1 MDPRDV
7 NRINY
12 NNYYV
17 GQNLDFLIRS
27 KMRSESLSTP
37 LTNTPVFYDDQVS
50 SKMALLGK
58 RGFYDPGYIYG
69 FDNQKIEKR
78 EIRDINQ
85 NSQSPPKYPPY
96 NINDREREQYL
107 NNQNNRSPPKYPPY
121 NINEGERELNLNN
134 QNQKDNISQ
143 EQYEM
148 EMRRLNELERNKIN
162 NEQFDKRNNNI
173 NLRDRDLELMKE
185 RSQYDNRDFPNENE
199 MRQRNYLEQNIKNN
213 DYSPNED
220 FQREYK
226 EYLNKDYNM
235 GLREPNNINVRE
247 NNNDLNLPKTREQI
261 QHDVYIEN
269 FKRQQLAKQMMMED
283 EMKYKEKY
291 YK

>member
-69 FDNQKIEKR
+69 FDNQNKSKI
-78 EIRDINQ
+78 NNNNP
-85 NSQSPPKYPPY
+85 NSKSPQKYSQY
-96 NINDREREQYL
+96 NLDEREQYL
-107 NNQNNRSPPKYPPY
+107 NNP
-121 NINEGERELNLNN
+121 
-134 QNQKDNISQ
+134 NQKDNFAR
-143 EQYEM
+143 EQYEL
-148 EMRRLNELERNKIN
+148 EMRRLQELERNRLKY
-162 NEQFDKRNNNI
+162 EQNNNNI
-173 NLRDRDLELMKE
+173 NDKEYDMRDELNQYKRGDYQNEIRPQNNNNYYRNEEEFRREYNDYINKNKQENNNMKE
-185 RSQYDNRDFPNENE
+185 
-199 MRQRNYLEQNIKNN
+199 
-213 DYSPNED
+213 
-220 FQREYK
+220 
-226 EYLNKDYNM
+226 
-235 GLREPNNINVRE
+235 G
-247 NNNDLNLPKTREQI
+247 NNDLNLPKTREQI

-269 FKRQQLAKQMMMED
+269 FKRQQLAKQMLMDE
-283 EMKYKEKY
+283 EMKYRQQYLSKK
-291 YK
+291 

>member
-1 MDPRDV
+1 MDQKDV

-69 FDNQKIEKR
+69 FDEKKNEKPENR
-78 EIRDINQ
+78 NINS
-85 NSQSPPKYPPY
+85 NNQSPPKYPPPY
-96 NINDREREQYL
+96 NLNEREQYM
-107 NNQNNRSPPKYPPY
+107 NNPNKRD
-121 NINEGERELNLNN
+121 NLN
-134 QNQKDNISQ
+134 KK
-143 EQYEM
+143 ELYEL
-148 EMRRLNELERNKIN
+148 EMRRQNELQRNRMNDEDFN
-162 NEQFDKRNNNI
+162 NRNNN
-173 NLRDRDLELMKE
+173 LRERD
-185 RSQYDNRDFPNENE
+185 YDMRNENNQYGNRE
-199 MRQRNYLEQNIKNN
+199 YANDMRQRNFHEPLEKNN
-213 DYSPNED
+213 NNYRTDEE
-220 FQREYK
+220 FQREYNN
-226 EYLNKDYNM
+226 YINKGYSQQTRDNF
-235 GLREPNNINVRE
+235 PE

-269 FKRQQLAKQMMMED
+269 FKKQQLAKQMMMED
-283 EMKYKEKY
+283 EMKYKENYFK
-291 YK
+291 KK

>member
-69 FDNQKIEKR
+69 FDNQKNNKNNN
-78 EIRDINQ
+78 DNYPNNKSPQ
-85 NSQSPPKYPPY
+85 KYSQY
-96 NINDREREQYL
+96 NINEREREQYL
-107 NNQNNRSPPKYPPY
+107 NNQNQRD
-121 NINEGERELNLNN
+121 NL
-134 QNQKDNISQ
+134 SQ
-143 EQYEM
+143 EQYEL
-148 EMRRLNELERNKIN
+148 EMRRLQELQKNKLKY
-162 NEQFDKRNNNI
+162 EQNMNNN
-173 NLRDRDLELMKE
+173 NRNDNDYDN
-185 RSQYDNRDFPNENE
+185 YDNRDEYKRRYYQNE
-199 MRQRNYLEQNIKNN
+199 MRPQNYPEPPNNNYKNEAEFQKEYKDYINRDNQEQN
-213 DYSPNED
+213 
-220 FQREYK
+220 
-226 EYLNKDYNM
+226 
-235 GLREPNNINVRE
+235 RE
-247 NNNDLNLPKTREQI
+247 NNRESNNDLNLPKTREQI

-269 FKRQQLAKQMMMED
+269 FKRQQLAKQMMMEE
-283 EMKYKEKY
+283 EMKYKQQYLTK
-291 YK
+291 K

>member
-69 FDNQKIEKR
+69 FDNQKSDRMNNNNTNNKSPQKYS
-78 EIRDINQ
+78 Q
-85 NSQSPPKYPPY
+85 N
-96 NINDREREQYL
+96 NLNDREEYL
-107 NNQNNRSPPKYPPY
+107 NNQNQ
-121 NINEGERELNLNN
+121 RENL
-134 QNQKDNISQ
+134 SR
-143 EQYEM
+143 EQYEL
-148 EMRRLNELERNKIN
+148 EMRRRQEL
-162 NEQFDKRNNNI
+162 QNNNNFNDKNYDI
-173 NLRDRDLELMKE
+173 RDEYNK
-185 RSQYDNRDFPNENE
+185 RSNYQNEIRQPN
-199 MRQRNYLEQNIKNN
+199 YSEQ
-213 DYSPNED
+213 ED
-220 FQREYK
+220 IQREYNN
-226 EYLNKDYNM
+226 YLNKDNHGFM
-235 GLREPNNINVRE
+235 DTD
-247 NNNDLNLPKTREQI
+247 NDLNLPKTREQI

-269 FKRQQLAKQMMMED
+269 FKRQ
-283 EMKYKEKY
+283 
-291 YK
+291 

>member
-69 FDNQKIEKR
+69 FDNPKSNKNNDDNYRNNKSPQKY
-78 EIRDINQ
+78 
-85 NSQSPPKYPPY
+85 SQY
-96 NINDREREQYL
+96 NINEREREREQYL
-107 NNQNNRSPPKYPPY
+107 NNQNQRD
-121 NINEGERELNLNN
+121 NL
-134 QNQKDNISQ
+134 SQ
-143 EQYEM
+143 EQYEL
-148 EMRRLNELERNKIN
+148 EMRRLQELQKNKLKY
-162 NEQFDKRNNNI
+162 EQNMNNN
-173 NLRDRDLELMKE
+173 NRNDND
-185 RSQYDNRDFPNENE
+185 YDNYDNKDEYKRRYYQNE
-199 MRQRNYLEQNIKNN
+199 MRPQNYPEPPNNNYKN
-213 DYSPNED
+213 EAE

-226 EYLNKDYNM
+226 DY
-235 GLREPNNINVRE
+235 INRDNQEQNRE
-247 NNNDLNLPKTREQI
+247 NNSESNNDLNLPKTREQI

-269 FKRQQLAKQMMMED
+269 FKRQQLAKQMMMEE
-283 EMKYKEKY
+283 EMKYKQQYLTK
-291 YK
+291 K

>member
-58 RGFYDPGYIYG
+58 RGYYDPGYIYG
-69 FDNQKIEKR
+69 FDNLNNNRR
-78 EIRDINQ
+78 E
-85 NSQSPPKYPPY
+85 
-96 NINDREREQYL
+96 NINNNSNNKSPQKYSQYDLNEREQYL
-107 NNQNNRSPPKYPPY
+107 NEQK
-121 NINEGERELNLNN
+121 
-134 QNQKDNISQ
+134 QKDNFYR
-143 EQYEM
+143 EQYEL
-148 EMRRLNELERNKIN
+148 EMRRQKELQQNKMKYEPN
-162 NEQFDKRNNNI
+162 NNNI
-173 NLRDRDLELMKE
+173 ND
-185 RSQYDNRDFPNENE
+185 
-199 MRQRNYLEQNIKNN
+199 RNYDIKDVPNYRNN
-213 DYSPNED
+213 EE
-220 FQREYK
+220 FQREYN
-226 EYLNKDYNM
+226 EYLNKDKKGQNIQ
-235 GLREPNNINVRE
+235 NNIRE
-247 NNNDLNLPKTREQI
+247 EGNELNLPKTREQI

-283 EMKYKEKY
+283 EMKYRQNLY
-291 YK
+291 LFRNCA

>member
-1 MDPRDV
+1 MDPKDV

-69 FDNQKIEKR
+69 FDEKKNEKPENR
-78 EIRDINQ
+78 NINP
-85 NSQSPPKYPPY
+85 NSKSPPKNPPPY
-96 NINDREREQYL
+96 NL
-107 NNQNNRSPPKYPPY
+107 NEIEKYMSNP
-121 NINEGERELNLNN
+121 NKRDNLNEREL
-134 QNQKDNISQ
+134 
-143 EQYEM
+143 YEL
-148 EMRRLNELERNKIN
+148 EMRRQNELQRKRMNDEAFN
-162 NEQFDKRNNNI
+162 NRNNNI
-173 NLRDRDLELMKE
+173 RERDYDMRNEQ
-185 RSQYDNRDFPNENE
+185 SQHDNRDYQND
-199 MRQRNYLEQNIKNN
+199 MRQRNYYELHGKNN
-213 DYSPNED
+213 NYRTDDD
-220 FQREYK
+220 FQREYND
-226 EYLNKDYNM
+226 YINKGYYNQQA
-235 GLREPNNINVRE
+235 RDNFSE

-283 EMKYKEKY
+283 EMKYKENYLKQ
-291 YK
+291 K

>member
-1 MDPRDV
+1 MYPRDV

-69 FDNQKIEKR
+69 FDNQQNERR
-78 EIRDINQ
+78 ENMNNQ
-85 NSQSPPKYPPY
+85 NNKSPHKYPPY
-96 NINDREREQYL
+96 NLNEREQYM
-107 NNQNNRSPPKYPPY
+107 NS
-121 NINEGERELNLNN
+121 

-143 EQYEM
+143 EQFEL
-148 EMRRLNELERNKIN
+148 EMRRRQELRNERDRNEIN
-162 NEQFDKRNNNI
+162 PEQLNNI
-173 NLRDRDLELMKE
+173 RDNNYNMRNEPN
-185 RSQYDNRDFPNENE
+185 QYDKDYHNE
-199 MRQRNYLEQNIKNN
+199 MKPQNFQEQNPKMNN
-213 DYSPNED
+213 YRNDEE
-220 FQREYK
+220 FQREYND
-226 EYLNKDYNM
+226 YLNKELAEKEKYNTRQ
-235 GLREPNNINVRE
+235 G
-247 NNNDLNLPKTREQI
+247 NDQLNLPKTREQI

-283 EMKYKEKY
+283 EMKYRQNL

>member
-1 MDPRDV
+1 MDPKDV

-69 FDNQKIEKR
+69 FDNQKN
-78 EIRDINQ
+78 EIRENT
-85 NSQSPPKYPPY
+85 NNPNNKSPPKIPPY
-96 NINDREREQYL
+96 DIREREQYM
-107 NNQNNRSPPKYPPY
+107 NA
-121 NINEGERELNLNN
+121 
-134 QNQKDNISQ
+134 QNQKENFAR

-148 EMRRLNELERNKIN
+148 EMRKQHELQRKKMINPPAEEYDNNRNIKPKN
-162 NEQFDKRNNNI
+162 YGNEQ
-173 NLRDRDLELMKE
+173 
-185 RSQYDNRDFPNENE
+185 NEYE
-199 MRQRNYLEQNIKNN
+199 GRNYQKDIRQLNYNEKNIKDNN
-213 DYSPNED
+213 YGRNEE
-220 FQREYK
+220 FQREYNEYLKNK
-226 EYLNKDYNM
+226 EYNQML
-235 GLREPNNINVRE
+235 EEQNNIRRGE
-247 NNNDLNLPKTREQI
+247 NEFNLPKTREQI

-283 EMKYKEKY
+283 EMKYRNNY
-291 YK
+291 YNSK

>member
-69 FDNQKIEKR
+69 FDNQKNEKR
-78 EIRDINQ
+78 EIRDINP
-85 NSQSPPKYPPY
+85 NSQSPPKYPPQY
-96 NINDREREQYL
+96 NINEREREQYL
-107 NNQNNRSPPKYPPY
+107 NNKNSQSPPKYPPPPY
-121 NINEGERELNLNN
+121 DINEREREQYINK
-134 QNQKDNISQ
+134 QSQKDNISQ

-148 EMRRLNELERNKIN
+148 EMRRLKELERNKVN
-162 NEQFDKRNNNI
+162 NEQFERNPYDKY
-173 NLRDRDLELMKE
+173 E
-185 RSQYDNRDFPNENE
+185 NRDFPNENE
-199 MRQRNYLEQNIKNN
+199 IRQRNYHEQNIKNN
-213 DYSPNED
+213 NYSPNED
-220 FQREYK
+220 FQREYN
-226 EYLNKDYNM
+226 EYLNKDYNR

-247 NNNDLNLPKTREQI
+247 NDNELNLPKTREQI

>member
-69 FDNQKIEKR
+69 FDNQKNLKR
-78 EIRDINQ
+78 ENRDINL
-85 NSQSPPKYPPY
+85 NSQSPPKYQSY
-96 NINDREREQYL
+96 NINEREREQYMNNP
-107 NNQNNRSPPKYPPY
+107 NNQSPPKIPQY
-121 NINEGERELNLNN
+121 NINEREQYINK

-162 NEQFDKRNNNI
+162 NEQLERNQY
-173 NLRDRDLELMKE
+173 E
-185 RSQYDNRDFPNENE
+185 REFPNENE
-199 MRQRNYLEQNIKNN
+199 IRQRNYHEQNMNN
-213 DYSPNED
+213 NNYNPDKE
-220 FQREYK
+220 FQREYN
-226 EYLNKDYNM
+226 EYLNKDYNK
-235 GLREPNNINVRE
+235 GLREQNNINVRE
-247 NNNDLNLPKTREQI
+247 NNNELNLPKTREQI

-283 EMKYKEKY
+283 EMKYKEKF

>member
-69 FDNQKIEKR
+69 FDNQQNERR
-78 EIRDINQ
+78 ENM
-85 NSQSPPKYPPY
+85 NNHNNKSPHKYPPY
-96 NINDREREQYL
+96 NLNEREQYM
-107 NNQNNRSPPKYPPY
+107 NS
-121 NINEGERELNLNN
+121 

-143 EQYEM
+143 EQFEL
-148 EMRRLNELERNKIN
+148 EMRRRQELRNERDRNEINPEQLNNI
-162 NEQFDKRNNNI
+162 RNNNY
-173 NLRDRDLELMKE
+173 NMRNEPN
-185 RSQYDNRDFPNENE
+185 QYDKGYQNEIKPQNFQE
-199 MRQRNYLEQNIKNN
+199 QKPKMNNYRNDE
-213 DYSPNED
+213 E
-220 FQREYK
+220 FQREYND
-226 EYLNKDYNM
+226 YLNKEYELEEKEKYNIRQ
-235 GLREPNNINVRE
+235 G
-247 NNNDLNLPKTREQI
+247 NDQLNLPKTREQI

-283 EMKYKEKY
+283 EMKYRQNL

>member
-69 FDNQKIEKR
+69 FDNQKNNKNNN
-78 EIRDINQ
+78 DNYPNNKSPQ
-85 NSQSPPKYPPY
+85 KYSQY
-96 NINDREREQYL
+96 NTNEREREQYL
-107 NNQNNRSPPKYPPY
+107 NNQNQR
-121 NINEGERELNLNN
+121 
-134 QNQKDNISQ
+134 DNMSQ
-143 EQYEM
+143 EQYEL
-148 EMRRLNELERNKIN
+148 EMRRLQELQKNKLKY
-162 NEQFDKRNNNI
+162 EQNMNNN
-173 NLRDRDLELMKE
+173 NRNDNDYDN
-185 RSQYDNRDFPNENE
+185 YDNRDEYKRRYYQNE
-199 MRQRNYLEQNIKNN
+199 MRPQNYPEPPNNNYKN
-213 DYSPNED
+213 EAE

-226 EYLNKDYNM
+226 DY
-235 GLREPNNINVRE
+235 INRDNQEQNRE
-247 NNNDLNLPKTREQI
+247 NNRESNNDLNLPKTREQI

-269 FKRQQLAKQMMMED
+269 FKRQQLAKQMMMEE
-283 EMKYKEKY
+283 EMKYKQQYLTK
-291 YK
+291 K

>member
-69 FDNQKIEKR
+69 FDNQKVEKR
-78 EIRDINQ
+78 ENI
-85 NSQSPPKYPPY
+85 NSQNKSPPKY
-96 NINDREREQYL
+96 IHEREMYL
-107 NNQNNRSPPKYPPY
+107 NNPKNNY
-121 NINEGERELNLNN
+121 
-134 QNQKDNISQ
+134 SQ
-143 EQYEM
+143 EQYEL
-148 EMRRLNELERNKIN
+148 EMRRRQELERNKRERDEIN
-162 NEQFDKRNNNI
+162 REQYNNMREKEYNMRNELNQYSKNNNI
-173 NLRDRDLELMKE
+173 NEMIPQKYNEQNPNNNFDYRNNPEFQKE
-185 RSQYDNRDFPNENE
+185 YNDYLKGEN
-199 MRQRNYLEQNIKNN
+199 MLEQKGKNEGYN
-213 DYSPNED
+213 D
-220 FQREYK
+220 Q
-226 EYLNKDYNM
+226 
-235 GLREPNNINVRE
+235 
-247 NNNDLNLPKTREQI
+247 LNLPKTREQI

-283 EMKYKEKY
+283 EMKYRQQY

>member
-69 FDNQKIEKR
+69 FDNQNKSKI
-78 EIRDINQ
+78 NNNNNP
-85 NSQSPPKYPPY
+85 NSKSPQKYSQY
-96 NINDREREQYL
+96 NLDEREQYL
-107 NNQNNRSPPKYPPY
+107 NNP
-121 NINEGERELNLNN
+121 
-134 QNQKDNISQ
+134 NQKDNFAR
-143 EQYEM
+143 EQYEL
-148 EMRRLNELERNKIN
+148 EMRRLQELERNRLKY
-162 NEQFDKRNNNI
+162 EQNNNNI
-173 NLRDRDLELMKE
+173 NDKEYDMRDELNQYKRGDYQNEIRPQNNNNYYRNEEEFRREYNDYINKNKQENNNMKE
-185 RSQYDNRDFPNENE
+185 
-199 MRQRNYLEQNIKNN
+199 
-213 DYSPNED
+213 
-220 FQREYK
+220 
-226 EYLNKDYNM
+226 
-235 GLREPNNINVRE
+235 G
-247 NNNDLNLPKTREQI
+247 NNDLNLPKTREQI

-269 FKRQQLAKQMMMED
+269 FKRQQLAKQMLMDE
-283 EMKYKEKY
+283 EMKYRQQYLSKK
-291 YK
+291 

>member
-37 LTNTPVFYDDQVS
+37 LTNTPVYYDDQVS

-58 RGFYDPGYIYG
+58 RGYYDPGYIYG
-69 FDNQKIEKR
+69 FDQQNKEKI
-78 EIRDINQ
+78 NN
-85 NSQSPPKYPPY
+85 NSQSPKKYPPY
-96 NINDREREQYL
+96 DLKEREKYNNNIN
-107 NNQNNRSPPKYPPY
+107 P
-121 NINEGERELNLNN
+121 NE
-134 QNQKDNISQ
+134 KISQ
-143 EQYEM
+143 EEYEM
-148 EMRRLNELERNKIN
+148 EMRRQNEIQRNQIN
-162 NEQFDKRNNNI
+162 NEQYNNN
-173 NLRDRDLELMKE
+173 LREKEYGIRNELN
-185 RSQYDNRDFPNENE
+185 QYENRDYPNDI
-199 MRQRNYLEQNIKNN
+199 RQKNYPEQTVPNNNFRNDEQFQK
-213 DYSPNED
+213 DYN
-220 FQREYK
+220 
-226 EYLNKDYNM
+226 EYLN
-235 GLREPNNINVRE
+235 RELNQEQRELNNNRE
-247 NNNDLNLPKTREQI
+247 NNSRELNLPKTREQI

-283 EMKYKEKY
+283 EMKYKKNI